1 MRFFLFGPR
10 LWGGVRPGVSFSP
23 RDFQKLAFPS
33 GTASKATGIEG
44 GFVYVIRDQS
54 GRHKIGSSV
63 DPIQR
68 IAQLQ
73 TGCAETL
80 DFAFIGTA
88 PAGAYTR
95 IERYAHTLL
104 EAQKIPNVGDEW
116 FAVPASIAIG
126 AVHEAA
132 LRLGDPVQQVSP
144 IMVPQILAIAQQ
156 EARKVKLPGKHFG
169 MLNAFPWFIR
179 WPLGIGLGVGF
190 GLFVALLIQIAT
202 TAAQSGN

>member
-10 LWGGVRPGVSFSP
+10 LFGGIRPGVSFSP
-23 RDFQKLAFPS
+23 NDLRKFVMPS
-33 GTASKATGIEG
+33 GSMSKTAGITG
-44 GFVYVIRDQS
+44 GFVYVLKDES
-54 GRHKIGSSV
+54 GRHKIGSSI

-73 TGCAETL
+73 TGSAEHL

-95 IERYAHTLL
+95 IERYAHDLL
-104 EAQKIPNVGDEW
+104 EFQKIPNAGDEW

-132 LRLGDPVQQVSP
+132 MRLGDPIQQVQP
-144 IMVPQILAIAQQ
+144 IMVPQILAIAAA
-156 EARKVKLPGKHFG
+156 EAKKTTLPGKHFG
-169 MLNAFPWFIR
+169 MLNVFPWFIR
-179 WPLGIGLGVGF
+179 WPVGIGLGIVF
-190 GLFVALLIQIAT
+190 GLMFALILQIFI
-202 TAAQSGN
+202 TANGGG